1 MLKVA
6 KFGGSSSA
14 NGEQLKKVANI
25 IKSDDDK
32 KYIIVSAPGKRF
44 SEDNKIT
51 DLLYLCHAHI
61 IYSVPFDQVFKMI
74 VDRYKGIV
82 KDLGIEFDL
91 EQELNAIKEKL
102 DKKISVDYL
111 VSRGEYLNA
120 KILAKYL
127 GYEFVDAKDIVFFK
141 MDGSLD
147 EEKTSVVMR
156 KVLNQVG
163 NAVIPGFYG
172 TGALGDVKT
181 FSRGGS
187 DITGAIVS
195 RTMDADVYE
204 NWTDVSGFMM
214 ADPRIIENP
223 KRIRSITYRELRE
236 LSYMGAK
243 VLHDEAI
250 YPVRNANIPINIK
263 NTNEP
268 SDPGTMIINERE
280 KQDDDLPITGIAGR
294 KDFTVIGLQ
303 KFYMNSEVGFVR
315 KLLSTL
321 EMFDITFEHI
331 PSGIDTVSI
340 VIDNENLNGKL
351 EKLLNEIER
360 ACQPDSLN
368 VFKNIAL
375 LAVVGQNM
383 AFTTGVSAKIFNSLA
398 ANDVN
403 IRMIDQGSSE
413 MNIIVGVAEKDFE
426 KAIKSIYEAFNS

>member
-14 NGEQLKKVANI
+14 SGEQLKKVADI
-25 IKSDDDK
+25 IKSDLDK
-32 KYIIVSAPGKRF
+32 KYIVVSAPGKRF
-44 SEDNKIT
+44 GEDNKIT

-61 IYSVPFDQVFKMI
+61 TYSVPFDQVYKMI
-74 VDRYKGIV
+74 VDRYSEIV

-91 EQELNAIKEKL
+91 DGELNEIKEKL
-102 DKKISVDYL
+102 GKNISVDYL

-127 GYEFVDAKDIVFFK
+127 GYKFVDAKDIVFFK
-141 MDGSLD
+141 MDGTLD

-156 KVLNQVG
+156 KVLNQAG

-172 TGALGDVKT
+172 TGALGDIKT

-195 RTMDADVYE
+195 MVMDADVYE

-214 ADPRIIENP
+214 ADPRIIDNP

-263 NTNEP
+263 NTNNPE
-268 SDPGTMIINERE
+268 DPGTMIINERE
-280 KQDDDLPITGIAGR
+280 KLDTDLPITGIAGR

-351 EKLLNEIER
+351 EKLLSEIER
-360 ACQPDSLN
+360 VCKPDALN
-368 VFKNIAL
+368 VYKNIAL

-383 AFTTGVSAKIFNSLA
+383 AFTTGVSAKIFNSLGE
-398 ANDVN
+398 NDIN

-426 KAIKSIYEAFNS
+426 KAIKSIYAAFNK

>member
-1 MLKVA
+1 MLRVA

-14 NGEQLKKVANI
+14 SGEQLKKVADI
-25 IKSDDDK
+25 IKSDLDK
-32 KYIIVSAPGKRF
+32 KYIVVSAPGKRF
-44 SEDNKIT
+44 GEDNKIT

-61 IYSVPFDQVFKMI
+61 TYSVPFDQVYKMI
-74 VDRYKGIV
+74 VDRYSEIV
-82 KDLGIEFDL
+82 KDLEIEFDL
-91 EQELNAIKEKL
+91 EVELAEIKGKL
-102 DKKISVDYL
+102 DKNISVDYL

-156 KVLNQVG
+156 KVLNKAG
-163 NAVIPGFYG
+163 SAVIPGFYG
-172 TGALGDVKT
+172 TGALGDIKT

-195 RTMDADVYE
+195 KIMDADVYE

-214 ADPRIIENP
+214 ADPRIVENP

-268 SDPGTMIINERE
+268 EDPGTMIINARE
-280 KQDDDLPITGIAGR
+280 KQDTDLPITGIAGR

-351 EKLLNEIER
+351 EKLMAEIER
-360 ACQPDSLN
+360 ACKPDTLN
-368 VFKNIAL
+368 VYKNIAL

-383 AFTTGVSAKIFNSLA
+383 AFTTGVSAKIFNALGD
-398 ANDVN
+398 NEVN

-426 KAIKSIYEAFNS
+426 KAIRSIYVAFNS

>member
-1 MLKVA
+1 MLRVA

-14 NGEQLKKVANI
+14 SGEQLKKVADI
-25 IKSDDDK
+25 IKSDLDK
-32 KYIIVSAPGKRF
+32 KYIVVSAPGKRF
-44 SEDNKIT
+44 GEDNKIT

-61 IYSVPFDQVFKMI
+61 TYSVPFDQVYKMI
-74 VDRYKGIV
+74 VDRYSAIV
-82 KDLGIEFDL
+82 NDLGIEFDL
-91 EQELNAIKEKL
+91 ESELNEIKGKL
-102 DKKISVDYL
+102 NKNISVDYL

-127 GYEFVDAKDIVFFK
+127 GYEFVDAKDIIFFK
-141 MDGSLD
+141 MDGNLD
-147 EEKTSVVMR
+147 EEKTSHVMR
-156 KVLNQVG
+156 KILNQAG

-172 TGALGDVKT
+172 TGALGDIKT

-187 DITGAIVS
+187 DITGSIVS
-195 RTMDADVYE
+195 KIMDADVYE

-214 ADPRIIENP
+214 ADPRIIDNP

-268 SDPGTMIINERE
+268 EDPGTMIINQRE

-303 KFYMNSEVGFVR
+303 KFHMNSEVGFVR

-321 EMFDITFEHI
+321 EMYDITFEHI

-351 EKLLNEIER
+351 EKLLSEIER
-360 ACQPDSLN
+360 SCQPDSLN

-383 AFTTGVSAKIFNSLA
+383 AYTTGVSAKIFNSLGD
-398 ANDVN
+398 NDVN

-426 KAIKSIYEAFNS
+426 KAIKSIYEAFNK